1 MHSISNGVRHAMS
14 PKMVL
19 QDAESSL
26 NEVLSLVD
34 RQRETIATPTLQ
46 KYLAT
51 YNRYLRICVSAVAIV
66 AKPFLDWTSRRRI
79 SPSTIRWMK
88 RRLCERKQNNS
99 KMKCDNSAIVSDLY
113 VVTNYYL
120 DTVIHSLVHL
130 KEALN
135 QWSYNSVTITRLYC
149 YQSCL

>member
-1 MHSISNGVRHAMS
+1 MS

-66 AKPFLDWTSRRRI
+66 AKPFLD
-79 SPSTIRWMK
+79 
-88 RRLCERKQNNS
+88 
-99 KMKCDNSAIVSDLY
+99 
-113 VVTNYYL
+113 
-120 DTVIHSLVHL
+120 
-130 KEALN
+130 
-135 QWSYNSVTITRLYC
+135 
-149 YQSCL
+149 